1 VTDCISSCH
10 TAEIHLLSASL
21 KLCAGRIAGAE
32 DMTESVQA
40 GMKSMEDQIKEVAA
54 EIKEATQKWENCS
67 PESKE
72 FWRQKE
78 ARLGRMQEMLLQH
91 QLNPTQQGAS
101 SPGNHRNV
109 PPHHL
114 HCLHCIPNPTCAHP
128 SNAVPLSHSAL
139 SAVLAVT
146 TPLP

>member
-1 VTDCISSCH
+1 M
-10 TAEIHLLSASL
+10 
-21 KLCAGRIAGAE
+21 AGAE

-40 GMKSMEDQIKEVAA
+40 GIKSMEDQIKEVAA

-78 ARLGRMQEMLLQH
+78 ARLGQKEAQLREEKAQLGEEKAHLRRMQEMLLQH

-101 SPGNHRNV
+101 SPLQIIEMSPLITCTVFTASSTQPAHT
-109 PPHHL
+109 PLMLCHSLIL
-114 HCLHCIPNPTCAHP
+114 HCLLC
-128 SNAVPLSHSAL
+128 SL
-139 SAVLAVT
+139 
-146 TPLP
+146 